1 MSLLKWCKDGIY
13 VLKGPLT
20 GQNLNKLDKYEVI
33 EYLQSLL
40 DYDLDKKN
48 KQAIKEAIEDLST
61 I

>member
-1 MSLLKWCKDGIY
+1 MILKWCKDGIY

-20 GQNLNKLDKYEVI
+20 GQNLNTLDKYEVV
-33 EYLQSLL
+33 EWLQSLL
-40 DYDLDKKN
+40 ETDLDTKN